1 MVCDD
6 LLRPVQAAAVTARLW
21 GAVALRRAAGSVAGA
36 SVRAVTWDTRWG
48 LSSLVA
54 GSVSAEG
61 LLLVKV
67 LPARGPRSPRRAE
80 WVIAAD

>member
-6 LLRPVQAAAVTARLW
+6 LLRPVQTAALAARPL
-21 GAVALRRAAGSVAGA
+21 GAVASRRAAGSVEGG
-36 SVRAVTWDTRWG
+36 SVRAVTWDTRWR

-54 GSVSAEG
+54 RSVSAEG

-67 LPARGPRSPRRAE
+67 LPARGPRSPRRAQ
-80 WVIAAD
+80 WVVAAD